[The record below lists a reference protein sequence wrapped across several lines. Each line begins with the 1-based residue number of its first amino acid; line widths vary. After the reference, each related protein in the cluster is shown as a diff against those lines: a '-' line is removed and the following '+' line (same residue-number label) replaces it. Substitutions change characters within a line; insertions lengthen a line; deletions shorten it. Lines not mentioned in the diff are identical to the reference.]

1 MRDRGLVARAA
12 TRVSI
17 EKLLGEYKDN
27 EVRAD
32 GQFKDKVVQVTGV
45 VGDVKKDITDSIY
58 VIVGTGQPF
67 EVPEVQCF
75 IASGQEKRAAAL
87 SKGGKVTVRG
97 RVGGLM
103 INVLV
108 HDCEIVP

>member
-1 MRDRGLVARAA
+1 MR
-12 TRVSI
+12 RVPI

-32 GQFKDKVVQVTGV
+32 GEFKGQLVQVTGV

-67 EVPEVQCF
+67 EIPEVQCCV
-75 IASGQEKRAAAL
+75 ADGQEKRAAAL
-87 SKGGKVTVRG
+87 SKGSKVTVRG
-97 RVGGLM
+97 RVDGLM
-103 INVLV
+103 MNVLFR
-108 HDCEIVP
+108 DCEISP